1 MEKGQQNRLKRWQDR
16 MQRNLTAYQP
26 ILDEMDKMNSL
37 YMGSREIQPKVGTVQ
52 TGPVEDA
59 SMVRNIVAEL
69 VEAQV
74 DSSIP
79 MPKVTARNEADEPLA
94 TTIDH

>member
-1 MEKGQQNRLKRWQDR
+1 MEKGQQNRLKKWQDR

-37 YMGSREIQPKVGTVQ
+37 YMGSRAIRPKVGTVVN
-52 TGPVEDA
+52 GPVEAA

-69 VEAQV
+69 VEAQLTV
-74 DSSIP
+74 P
-79 MPKVTARNEADEPLA
+79 YPCQR
-94 TTIDH
+94 

>member
-52 TGPVEDA
+52 TGPVEVSQGD
-59 SMVRNIVAEL
+59 IL
-69 VEAQV
+69 VLTSKGRMQ
-74 DSSIP
+74 P
-79 MPKVTARNEADEPLA
+79 
-94 TTIDH
+94 